1 MLVNSNKA
9 QISAKDLIETLA
21 SKGRYSFTSEEARA
35 ALKVSPDASKLALNR
50 LARQGLITSPARGF
64 YIIIPPEYR
73 SLGCLPAEQFI
84 PDLMKSKGLT
94 YYAGR
99 LTAAQYYGAAHQRP
113 QEFQV
118 FVQKNRRPI
127 HCGKVRVKF
136 IARKNIDDV
145 PVRKFNTP
153 RGELRVSTPEGTAID
168 LAGYPEHVGGPD
180 QVATVLSELASEIDV
195 SALIKAAATAPITW
209 VQRLGYMLEL
219 VDAENPAAGLREYV
233 DQHAREY
240 TTLIPGRKNA
250 GGQRLQDWKLVINA
264 GLEPDI

>member
-1 MLVNSNKA
+1 MESNKNPIA
-9 QISAKDLIETLA
+9 ARKLIETLA
-21 SKGRYSFTSEEARA
+21 SKGRYSFTSEEARE
-35 ALKVSPDASKLALNR
+35 ALKVSPAASKLALNR
-50 LARQGLITSPARGF
+50 LARQGQIASPARGF
-64 YIIIPPEYR
+64 YVIVPPEYR

-84 PDLMKSKGLT
+84 PDLMKTKDLN
-94 YYAGR
+94 YYAGL

-118 FVQKNRRPI
+118 FVQKNRRQI

-145 PVRKFNTP
+145 PIRKFNTS
-153 RGELRVSTPEGTAID
+153 RGKLSVSTPEGTAID
-168 LAGYPEHVGGPD
+168 LAGYPEHAGGLEN
-180 QVATVLSELASEIDV
+180 VATVLSELANEIDT
-195 SALIKAAATAPITW
+195 SALVKVAAMAPITW

-219 VDAENPAAGLREYV
+219 VDAKNPAAGLRDYV
-233 DQHAREY
+233 AQHAREY
-240 TTLIPGRKNA
+240 TMLIPGQKNE